1 MEYQQQGDNMRTQSQ
16 LSIAI
21 FVILALSWSLAGAI
35 DSAADS
41 ANTGA
46 WKKTLDI
53 SLNMSQNSYSDN
65 WIGGETGNIAWTALV
80 NGTFEKQI
88 SPIFNFRNTSNL
100 QFGQTHT
107 QDKVTKVWNRPQ
119 KSTDKIDLDNLGRFT
134 LHIFVDPFVAFRLQS
149 QFLDDSYSPI
159 KRTFNP
165 ILLTES
171 AGIARMIYQKDKNQ
185 VLSRLG
191 FAIRENIDKTI
202 ADTLSKNFK
211 YKTSND
217 GGLESVTD
225 VQYALHSN
233 IGYTGKLT
241 IFKALYFSRKNDF
254 KGTPQANYWKTV
266 DFNFEST
273 IVASITKLIIVNFYT
288 QLLYDKELS
297 LKGRFK
303 ETLGLGLTYKL
314 I

>member
-1 MEYQQQGDNMRTQSQ
+1 MRISARLIITIIAIIA
-16 LSIAI
+16 LKMPISIADE
-21 FVILALSWSLAGAI
+21 VK
-35 DSAADS
+35 ADS
-41 ANTGA
+41 TSSRSWKNSLDTG
-46 WKKTLDI
+46 L
-53 SLNMSQNSYSDN
+53 SFSQNSYSDN
-65 WIGGETGNIAWTALV
+65 WAGGEAGNIAWTALA
-80 NGTFEKQI
+80 NGTFEKQF

-100 QFGQTHT
+100 QFGQTHS
-107 QDKVTKVWNRPQ
+107 QDKQTKVWNRPL

-134 LHIFVDPFVAFRLQS
+134 LHAFVDPFIAFRFQS

-171 AGIARMIYQKDKNQ
+171 AGIARIIYQKDKDQ

-191 FAIRENIDKTI
+191 FAIRENLDKTI
-202 ADTLSKNFK
+202 SDTLTKTFK

-225 VQYALHSN
+225 AKYALHSN

-241 IFKALYFSRKNDF
+241 IFKALYFSKKNDF
-254 KGTPQANYWKTV
+254 KGTPQANYWKVV
-266 DFNFEST
+266 DVNLENT
-273 IVASITKLIIVNFYT
+273 IVASITKLIAVNFYT
-288 QLLYDKELS
+288 QLLYDKEVS

-303 ETLGLGLTYKL
+303 ETFGLGITYKML
-314 I
+314 

>member
-1 MEYQQQGDNMRTQSQ
+1 MQISLKQSI
-16 LSIAI
+16 LIIA
-21 FVILALSWSLAGAI
+21 VLAFGWSLARAI
-35 DSAADS
+35 DPTTDS
-41 ANTGA
+41 TNTKA
-46 WKKTLDI
+46 WKKTLDVG
-53 SLNMSQNSYSDN
+53 LNMSQNSYSDN
-65 WIGGETGNIAWTALV
+65 WVGGEAGNISWTALA
-80 NGTFEKQI
+80 NGTFEKQF

-134 LHIFVDPFVAFRLQS
+134 LHAFVDPFAAFRLQT

-159 KRTFNP
+159 KRAFNP

-202 ADTLSKNFK
+202 ADTLSKKFK
-211 YKTSND
+211 YKNSND

-225 VQYALHSN
+225 AQYAFGSN

-241 IFKALYFSRKNDF
+241 IFKALYFSKKNDF
-254 KGTPQANYWKTV
+254 KGTPQANYWKAVDVNLENTV
-266 DFNFEST
+266 
-273 IVASITKLIIVNFYT
+273 VASITKLIVVNFYT

-297 LKGRFK
+297 L
-303 ETLGLGLTYKL
+303 
-314 I
+314 